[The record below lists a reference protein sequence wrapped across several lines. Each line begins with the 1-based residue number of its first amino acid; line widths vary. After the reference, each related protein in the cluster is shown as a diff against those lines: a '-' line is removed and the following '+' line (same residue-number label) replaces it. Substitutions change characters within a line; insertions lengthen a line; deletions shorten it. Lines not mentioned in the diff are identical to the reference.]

1 MALAGGVAV
10 CAGFVIVAGGF
21 VPGAGLFVIVGACF
35 VIGGRVAGQGRRQA
49 VFIQRAGVFC
59 EVNQGNFRRRGYE
72 LIILAVFVVQIGHAV
87 IPRNIPVL
95 GLGGSMLC
103 CACASVRPSNS
114 RRHRR
119 QTGQQDG
126 KADKRSCFRDSCV
139 APFRFV
145 FCVGSIIPR
154 NAPAVNRGGAVFL
167 FWGCYPGHNL
177 QAKHPAGGVFGILC

>member
-95 GLGGSMLC
+95 GLGGLHALLC
-103 CACASVRPSNS
+103 LRFGQAVEQQAGTVGKLGNKTVRRINGHVFVVHLPGVEA
-114 RRHRR
+114 RR
-119 QTGQQDG
+119 
-126 KADKRSCFRDSCV
+126 V
-139 APFRFV
+139 
-145 FCVGSIIPR
+145 
-154 NAPAVNRGGAVFL
+154 
-167 FWGCYPGHNL
+167 
-177 QAKHPAGGVFGILC
+177 

>member
-59 EVNQGNFRRRGYE
+59 EVNQGHFRRRGYE
-72 LIILAVFVVQIGHAV
+72 LIIFAVFVVQIGHAV

-95 GLGGSMLC
+95 GLGGLHALLC
-103 CACASVRPSNS
+103 LRFGQTVEQQAGTVGKLGNKTVRRINGHVFVIHALHPFVLCFVMGLLYHAMP
-114 RRHRR
+114 RR
-119 QTGQQDG
+119 
-126 KADKRSCFRDSCV
+126 
-139 APFRFV
+139 
-145 FCVGSIIPR
+145 
-154 NAPAVNRGGAVFL
+154 
-167 FWGCYPGHNL
+167 
-177 QAKHPAGGVFGILC
+177 

>member
-87 IPRNIPVL
+87 IPRN
-95 GLGGSMLC
+95 
-103 CACASVRPSNS
+103 
-114 RRHRR
+114 
-119 QTGQQDG
+119 
-126 KADKRSCFRDSCV
+126 
-139 APFRFV
+139 
-145 FCVGSIIPR
+145 
-154 NAPAVNRGGAVFL
+154 APAVNRGGAVFL